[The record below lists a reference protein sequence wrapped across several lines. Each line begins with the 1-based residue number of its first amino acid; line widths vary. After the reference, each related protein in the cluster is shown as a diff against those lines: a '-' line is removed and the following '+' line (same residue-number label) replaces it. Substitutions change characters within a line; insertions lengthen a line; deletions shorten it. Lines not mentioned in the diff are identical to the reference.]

1 MATHHHLRLTE
12 RLTMAALLTT
22 LNVFVCLVE
31 LVYVRHEAPG
41 LSVRVAAVP
50 GHPPHRSAYRVSLTP
65 WSSSCLVHR
74 QRLTPQAYVR
84 RGSVSRCGTDVLDVL
99 AK

>member
-50 GHPPHRSAYRVSLTP
+50 GVSLTP

>member
-50 GHPPHRSAYRVSLTP
+50 GVSLTP
-65 WSSSCLVHR
+65 WRSSCLVHR